1 MSGLTACP
9 RQHRLGVL
17 LALSCASLCAFV
29 ILSQPLLADAG
40 DQGTIA
46 YVQLS
51 THDIHLVSPDG
62 TGDRVLW
69 TAPRA
74 FFVDP
79 PYELAWRPDGREL
92 AFTSDHEAWAS
103 WYASD
108 VYAVGSDGTGY
119 RRITNA
125 PAAAELANLPR
136 GTVTVSVSN
145 WVGAGVQVYVAGAPE
160 LKAAPGE
167 GVVTFDVADF
177 GPDVWQPAVG
187 IYGLYRVMPSP
198 PIADV
203 QPGKTVAGGSL
214 TIGART
220 GISSF
225 GAGKV
230 SWKAHR
236 SALAYAMRTCSDIS
250 QIPAL
255 PKLGSVGLQLP
266 VAAKTSPHMVAW
278 GPTPDTSDRYLYTS
292 GYNILEEQVAGI
304 YLSTVGDASGG
315 SKLVPIYRA
324 EMVRD
329 IEWLPDA
336 SGFLFTE
343 MYVPLNIQTNLFEYS
358 FATKEATQLT
368 SLGDDSAR
376 GLAISPDGRQVVF
389 EREGADATTS
399 LWIMNRDGS
408 DLRKLLDDAGRP
420 AWGRLP
426 AARAPGG

>member
-125 PAAAELANLPR
+125 PAAAEP
-136 GTVTVSVSN
+136 VS
-145 WVGAGVQVYVAGAPE
+145 
-160 LKAAPGE
+160 AA
-167 GVVTFDVADF
+167 
-177 GPDVWQPAVG
+177 
-187 IYGLYRVMPSP
+187 S
-198 PIADV
+198 
-203 QPGKTVAGGSL
+203 
-214 TIGART
+214 
-220 GISSF
+220 
-225 GAGKV
+225 
-230 SWKAHR
+230 
-236 SALAYAMRTCSDIS
+236 
-250 QIPAL
+250 
-255 PKLGSVGLQLP
+255 
-266 VAAKTSPHMVAW
+266 
-278 GPTPDTSDRYLYTS
+278 PTPLPCR
-292 GYNILEEQVAGI
+292 GPPGPARRKGRGPGCIWR
-304 YLSTVGDASGG
+304 
-315 SKLVPIYRA
+315 PRA
-324 EMVRD
+324 R
-329 IEWLPDA
+329 
-336 SGFLFTE
+336 
-343 MYVPLNIQTNLFEYS
+343 
-358 FATKEATQLT
+358 
-368 SLGDDSAR
+368 
-376 GLAISPDGRQVVF
+376 SPG
-389 EREGADATTS
+389 
-399 LWIMNRDGS
+399 
-408 DLRKLLDDAGRP
+408 
-420 AWGRLP
+420 
-426 AARAPGG
+426 